1 MKLSFTKMHG
11 AGNDFVVLDGVSQHI
26 ELSPAQMRRIADRHR
41 GVGCDQILLITAPD
55 DPVADFR
62 YSVFNSDGSRAGQCG
77 NGARCAGRFLREK
90 HLSRRKQLCLQTDQ
104 EPLLINMEEDGRVFA
119 GLAAPR
125 FKPEEI
131 PFNAAAEALQYPLE
145 IQGQSLSIGAL
156 SMGNPHAVLLV
167 DSCERAPVAALGP
180 LIEQHALFPERV
192 NAGFM
197 EIESRSQIQLRV
209 YERGVGETE
218 ACGSGACAAV
228 VHGIRSGLLDRSVVV
243 QLPGGKLTVEWA
255 GEDAPVW
262 LGGPTAT
269 VYEGTLHLRG

>member
-1 MKLSFTKMHG
+1 MKLAFTKMHG
-11 AGNDFVVLDGVSQHI
+11 AGNDFVVLDGVSQSVD
-26 ELSPAQMRRIADRHR
+26 LSATHMRRIADRHR
-41 GVGCDQILLITAPD
+41 GVGCDQILLITPPD
-55 DPVADFR
+55 DPEADFR
-62 YSVFNSDGSRAGQCG
+62 YSVFNADGSRAGQCG
-77 NGARCAGRFLREK
+77 NGARCVGRFLRDQR
-90 HLSRRKQLCLQTDQ
+90 LTRRRQLRLQTDQ
-104 EPLLINMEEDGRVFA
+104 EPLQINIEEDGRVFA

-131 PFNAAAEALQYPLE
+131 PFNAAAQALQYTLD

-167 DSCERAPVAALGP
+167 DNCERAPVAALGP
-180 LIEQHALFPERV
+180 LIEQHVQFPERV

-197 EIESRSQIQLRV
+197 EVESRSQIHLRV

-228 VHGIRSGLLDRSVVV
+228 VHGIRSGLLDDSVVV
-243 QLPGGKLTVEWA
+243 TLPGGKLTVEWA
-255 GEDAPVW
+255 GEGSPVW

-269 VYEGTLHLRG
+269 VFEGTLQLRS